1 MRTYLFLSFYTD
13 DDPKI
18 ELILRVTKILENLT
32 VAPPVR
38 MSHSA
43 QAVIHGYRAAGC
55 GKKQTSLYSVYMSS
69 ML

>member
-1 MRTYLFLSFYTD
+1 MQTYLFLSFYTD

-55 GKKQTSLYSVYMSS
+55 G
-69 ML
+69 